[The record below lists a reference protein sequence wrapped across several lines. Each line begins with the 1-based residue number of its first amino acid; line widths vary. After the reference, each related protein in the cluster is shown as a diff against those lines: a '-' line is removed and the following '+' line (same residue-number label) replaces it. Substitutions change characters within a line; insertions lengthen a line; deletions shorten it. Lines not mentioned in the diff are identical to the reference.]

1 MGMQTKISMTFT
13 LAILILSVGSLQAE
27 NTGHQHLFG
36 LMPYVGYSSTSAQG
50 ASNGSAAIISAEGG
64 YLIDASQANIN
75 NQQAYGLQLDNHLKK
90 VDTFFEAR
98 QSNAFYRDLEDWQKR
113 ERVRLKKV
121 GAFDREA
128 IRSLYGR

>member
-1 MGMQTKISMTFT
+1 MGMQTKISV
-13 LAILILSVGSLQAE
+13 LIIFSFMLSMPVLSAQD
-27 NTGHQHLFG
+27 TGHQHLFG
-36 LMPYVGYSSTSAQG
+36 LMPYVGYSSTNAQG
-50 ASNGSAAIISAEGG
+50 TANGNAAMISAEGG

-75 NQQAYGLQLDNHLKK
+75 NQQAYSLQLDNHLKK

-98 QSNAFYRDLEDWQKR
+98 QSNSFYRDLEDWQKR